1 MLKNKK
7 YIVFGA
13 NGLIG
18 KSIVDMIL
26 SYDAK
31 VIALDINLN
40 QLKLDFSD
48 QMKSGHLLAYE
59 IDINSED
66 DVWNILNQNKD
77 TSGAVNA
84 TYPRNSSYGSK
95 LEYVTLES
103 FNENTSLLL
112 GSSFVFIKSFIKF
125 FNITKKP
132 ISLINMSSIYG
143 VVPPH
148 FELYDGTDMTMPVEY
163 AASKSGIIHL
173 TKYAV
178 KYVNNQNFRMNCVS
192 PGGVATGQD
201 ERFVERYKQKT
212 TGSGLL
218 NPTEI
223 AETISFLLSDKSLK
237 INGQNLIIDDGF
249 SL

>member
-1 MLKNKK
+1 MLENKK
-7 YIVFGA
+7 FIIFGA

-18 KSIVDMIL
+18 KAIVDVIL

-31 VIALDINLN
+31 VIALDINLD
-40 QLKLDFSD
+40 QLKVNFK
-48 QMKSGHLLAYE
+48 QQIKSGLLMAHE
-59 IDINSED
+59 ININSED
-66 DVWNILNQNKD
+66 DVWNILDQNKD
-77 TSGAVNA
+77 LSGAVNA
-84 TYPRNSSYGSK
+84 SYPRNSNYGLK
-95 LEYVTLES
+95 LEAVSLES
-103 FNENTSLLL
+103 FNENTNLIL

-125 FNITKKP
+125 FNIKKNP

-143 VVPPH
+143 VVPPN
-148 FELYDGTDMTMPVEY
+148 FEY

-178 KYVNNQNFRMNCVS
+178 KYVNNKNFRMNCVS

-201 ERFVERYKQKT
+201 ERFVERYKDKT
-212 TGSGLL
+212 SGNGLL
-218 NPTEI
+218 NPVEI

-249 SL
+249 TL